1 MQDDAAA
8 KRSLSV
14 WFFGISFTEIAKALF
29 KKVQEMLCSCLREE
43 IIDEEEFVLI
53 YEAYRPS
60 NLPFPHS
67 RIMESSPSRIKT
79 QPNVKSTFEW
89 KTGIF
94 RCFLTQ

>member
-14 WFFGISFTEIAKALF
+14 RFFGISFAEITKASF
-29 KKVQEMLCSCLREE
+29 KKVQEMLCLCLRVE

-67 RIMESSPSRIKT
+67 AYHEKFSLA
-79 QPNVKSTFEW
+79 N
-89 KTGIF
+89 
-94 RCFLTQ
+94 